1 MNERQP
7 QLTEEERGIW
17 RAVYALHEDYADG
30 EWSPA
35 RWQKF
40 ATKMAQMYV
49 ESGQHPLM
57 LNLLIGL
64 YDYYEAREKAGT
76 LPKVAEQMTMEGIR

>member
-7 QLTEEERGIW
+7 QLTEEEREIW
-17 RAVYALHEDYADG
+17 RAVYALHEDYAEG
-30 EWSPA
+30 EWSPV

-40 ATKMAQMYV
+40 AGQMARMYE
-49 ESGQHPLM
+49 ESGRHPLM

-64 YDYYEAREKAGT
+64 FDYFEAREKAGT
-76 LPKVAEQMTMEGIR
+76 LPKVAEQVVMEGIL

>member
-1 MNERQP
+1 
-7 QLTEEERGIW
+7 
-17 RAVYALHEDYADG
+17 
-30 EWSPA
+30 
-35 RWQKF
+35 
-40 ATKMAQMYV
+40 MYV

-64 YDYYEAREKAGT
+64 FDYYEAREKAGT